1 MWCIDFNIQSIICF
15 GKKMSWTRSKFVD
28 PVFVEFGSFVLSFHM
43 YFQIIRFP
51 YTLVPCNLKFGNQI
65 PGRQTIFLEITQM
78 ASRLHDCGICD
89 QNQYQK
95 EHDIILRINMHL
107 CNIGLSC
114 MCTCSSSEKSQFDTS
129 FTLSNL

>member
-1 MWCIDFNIQSIICF
+1 MWCIDFNILSITCF
-15 GKKMSWTRSKFVD
+15 VEKKSWTRSKFVD
-28 PVFVEFGSFVLSFHM
+28 PVFVEFWKFCIKFSYVLSNKM
-43 YFQIIRFP
+43 ISLY
-51 YTLVPCNLKFGNQI
+51 LSNNLKFGNQI
-65 PGRQTIFLEITQM
+65 PGGQTIFLEITQM

-107 CNIGLSC
+107 SNIGLSC